1 MDRTIR
7 GYAGYAPA
15 SSGEGRRDN
24 RKSPVRRIVYWAS
37 LISACFAAGAVFA
50 QEAPAASDGAP
61 VVRPTIS
68 GSFGDTG
75 LMARFNSSEQYGAV
89 QARVGLY
96 NAHDALIA
104 ATGQSYDFDDNVT
117 SVVTPVNAIIPLSM
131 LSQRLFAKV
140 GYTNILSRGSRC
152 SPTRIDNDSQVGMA
166 QLVWLIGDDALV
178 GAGVI
183 HETSDVSLRHNGGDI
198 ASQGKGIRFDML
210 YRFAPHW
217 GASLRVSRLSG
228 DADTTIPNVRYGAIS
243 SRQDFRRMYS
253 EAALVGTYHHAQAG
267 FVPNGWVL
275 RPSLA
280 FVWQHSRFKAT
291 TNSLNAAVAG
301 RSEDYQLGIA
311 TLRLEKDGFRPW
323 KPIPYAEAGM
333 EHEVRNTLTET
344 EDDPTNLYLKA
355 GGAMNMGGKGRLDL
369 YVARRDSLKGSF
381 QSTTVNLLLSMA
393 F

>member
-1 MDRTIR
+1 M
-7 GYAGYAPA
+7 
-15 SSGEGRRDN
+15 
-24 RKSPVRRIVYWAS
+24 RRIAYWAS
-37 LISACFAAGAVFA
+37 LIGACFAAGPALA
-50 QEAPAASDGAP
+50 QEAQPATDDAP

-96 NAHDALIA
+96 NAHDALIV
-104 ATGQSYDFDDNVT
+104 ATGRSYDFDDNVT
-117 SVVTPVNAIIPLSM
+117 SVVTPVNAIIPLPM
-131 LSQRLFAKV
+131 LSPRLFAKV
-140 GYTNILSRGSRC
+140 GYTNILSRGGIGT
-152 SPTRIDNDSQVGMA
+152 PTRIDNDSQVGMA

-198 ASQGKGIRFDML
+198 ASQGKGVRFDML

-228 DADTTIPNVRYGAIS
+228 DADTTIPNARLGAIN

-253 EAALVGTYHHAQAG
+253 EAALVGTYRHAQAG
-267 FVPNGWVL
+267 FVPKGWVL

-280 FVWQHSRFKAT
+280 FVWQDSKFKAT
-291 TNSLNAAVAG
+291 TNSLNAAIAG